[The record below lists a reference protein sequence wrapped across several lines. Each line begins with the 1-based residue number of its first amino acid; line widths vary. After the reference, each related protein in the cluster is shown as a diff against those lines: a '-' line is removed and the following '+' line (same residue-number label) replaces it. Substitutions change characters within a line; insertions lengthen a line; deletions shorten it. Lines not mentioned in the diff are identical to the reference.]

1 MNDSTNDTAP
11 SSDACLLP
19 VKHIIAL
26 IPINLLSIIIGTI
39 GNALVIGTVYTNT
52 ALQIISNFWLAS
64 MAIADLMVT
73 ALGQPLLVA
82 FWALQVNRECSEPV
96 SETFRLVGN
105 MSCSASV
112 LHLCFISVDR
122 CLVIVRPL
130 DSKKIRTLRRFKIAV
145 AITWTIPIIYGV
157 LRMTISR
164 KATSYF
170 TVIAAALC
178 YLTIITS
185 YTLII
190 VKVWNRKPEILRSST
205 RGHARQSAS
214 HLVERR
220 VTVTIAIVVVVFTI
234 CWVPLMYLRSA
245 YAESNIGVAYN
256 WARTVALTNSAMNP
270 WIYCFRMAEFR
281 ATYKKLLR
289 CGPKVISRDR
299 SSDRYELNKTPS
311 KE

>member
-11 SSDACLLP
+11 SLDACLLP

-26 IPINLLSIIIGTI
+26 IPINILSIIIGTI

-82 FWALQVNRECSEPV
+82 FWALQVNRECNEPV

-130 DSKKIRTLRRFKIAV
+130 HSKKIRTLRRFKIAV
-145 AITWTIPIIYGV
+145 AIAWTIPIIYGV

-178 YLTIITS
+178 YLTIITC

-205 RGHARQSAS
+205 SGQARQSAT

-234 CWVPLMYLRSA
+234 CWVPLLYLRSA
-245 YAESNIGVAYN
+245 YAKSNIGVAYN

-289 CGPKVISRDR
+289 CGSKVSNHDK
-299 SSDRYELNKTPS
+299 SSDRHELNKTPS